1 MSESMREGAEILER
15 DFSKGSI
22 GRHICR
28 QAIPLIIAQLIQLLY
43 NIVDR
48 IYIGHLPG
56 ENGMALTGIGL
67 AFPVVSLIAAFTNL
81 FSTGGAPLCSIA
93 RGAGKMERA
102 EKIVGN
108 SAVLLF
114 FTSVVIMAVSFIFK
128 KPILFAF
135 GASENTWPYAN
146 LYLTY
151 YLMGTVLNMMGTGMN
166 AFITSQGFPG
176 IAMLTT
182 VIGAVLNLILD
193 PLLIFGFGMGIEG
206 AAIATVIAQSVSA
219 LWVLRFLTGK
229 KAILTIK
236 RKYFRIDW
244 SMAKEIVSLGLTG
257 FIMSATNCVAQVAC
271 NNMLNL
277 YGGDLYIGIMTILN
291 SVREIFG
298 LPISG
303 ITSGA
308 QPVLGFNYGAR
319 QYDRVKQ
326 GIRFMTVTGGIYTAV
341 SWVILMLFP
350 RAFLMLFTSSSQMI
364 HEGVPALHLYF
375 AGFFFMLFQFCGQST
390 FVALGKAKHAVF
402 FSLFRKVII
411 VLPLTLWLPHIINPA
426 VNGVYLAEPISNVIG
441 GLACF
446 ITMYLTVYRKLG

>member
-1 MSESMREGAEILER
+1 
-15 DFSKGSI
+15 
-22 GRHICR
+22 
-28 QAIPLIIAQLIQLLY
+28 
-43 NIVDR
+43 
-48 IYIGHLPG
+48 
-56 ENGMALTGIGL
+56 
-67 AFPVVSLIAAFTNL
+67 
-81 FSTGGAPLCSIA
+81 
-93 RGAGKMERA
+93 MERA

-114 FTSVVIMAVSFIFK
+114 FTSVGIMAVSYIFK

-350 RAFLMLFTSSSQMI
+350 RAFLMLFTSSPQMI